1 MKNVSNITFSRWQ
14 PRCAIVLIMYKEDK
28 KTNMGRKQIYFKL
41 PEDLLQAI
49 QVKADEEQTSATE
62 IVRKALTSYL
72 SPEKKRLKE

>member
-1 MKNVSNITFSRWQ
+1 
-14 PRCAIVLIMYKEDK
+14 MYKEDK